1 MRCDATCNF
10 AIEGGG
16 HGEARSLDLG
26 GADLRFSSHIIL
38 GVYLIIFGLGKEF
51 VLDLTTTVANCNH
64 RHCAARFVISISR
77 HDLCDCLRLAQS
89 SRFPSKWHAMRR
101 LCSLSLAVESV
112 STYYLPG
119 QTTLIALV
127 YIFIGSVIVGE
138 KWFRIVPG
146 TLVGI
151 IGIGYAA
158 LEFVPSIEPP
168 ANMRDADAGWGA
180 EQV

>member
-1 MRCDATCNF
+1 
-10 AIEGGG
+10 
-16 HGEARSLDLG
+16 
-26 GADLRFSSHIIL
+26 
-38 GVYLIIFGLGKEF
+38 
-51 VLDLTTTVANCNH
+51 
-64 RHCAARFVISISR
+64 
-77 HDLCDCLRLAQS
+77 
-89 SRFPSKWHAMRR
+89 MRR
-101 LCSLSLAVESV
+101 SCSPSSAVAFV
-112 STYYLPG
+112 STYRVRDRNV
-119 QTTLIALV
+119 LIALV

>member
-1 MRCDATCNF
+1 
-10 AIEGGG
+10 
-16 HGEARSLDLG
+16 
-26 GADLRFSSHIIL
+26 
-38 GVYLIIFGLGKEF
+38 
-51 VLDLTTTVANCNH
+51 
-64 RHCAARFVISISR
+64 
-77 HDLCDCLRLAQS
+77 
-89 SRFPSKWHAMRR
+89 
-101 LCSLSLAVESV
+101 LAVESV
-112 STYYLPG
+112 STYYLLD
-119 QTTLIALV
+119 QTTLIVLV